1 MDVKITGIGYY
12 LPDNIETSLELSTKI
27 NKSVDWIIS
36 RTGVKQ
42 RYISTIDVDKMGA
55 LAAKNALKNHATNPD
70 LILNASGV
78 GKQVIPDTSVFFQKE
93 LGLNEI
99 PSFSIH
105 STCLSFLVAL
115 NVAANFLVNGAYNK
129 VLIISADRGTRG
141 RNFNEPESSA
151 LLGDAAAAV
160 VVEKSDINEKS
171 KIIDFSMKTYP
182 EGSNFTEVRGG

>member
-78 GKQVIPDTSVFFQKE
+78 GKQVIPDTSVFF
-93 LGLNEI
+93 
-99 PSFSIH
+99 
-105 STCLSFLVAL
+105 
-115 NVAANFLVNGAYNK
+115 
-129 VLIISADRGTRG
+129 
-141 RNFNEPESSA
+141 
-151 LLGDAAAAV
+151 
-160 VVEKSDINEKS
+160 S
-171 KIIDFSMKTYP
+171 KRARP
-182 EGSNFTEVRGG
+182 Q